1 MKTEIKEKEYA
12 FLSPAINLL
21 LSIADIVKYADRK
34 CGTYSGG
41 NKRKLN
47 VAMALVGNPS
57 ILFLDEPTT
66 GVDPAG
72 RRKLWNVIKKIKKN
86 GQAVVLTSHR
96 LKMSFNWF

>member
-1 MKTEIKEKEYA
+1 MPSFISKNSLDLYKFI
-12 FLSPAINLL
+12 FS
-21 LSIADIVKYADRK
+21 DIVKYADRQ

-47 VAMALVGNPS
+47 VAMSLVGNPP
-57 ILFLDEPTT
+57 ILFMDEPTT

-86 GQAVVLTSHR
+86 GQSIVLTSHR
-96 LKMSFNWF
+96 YLSRIL